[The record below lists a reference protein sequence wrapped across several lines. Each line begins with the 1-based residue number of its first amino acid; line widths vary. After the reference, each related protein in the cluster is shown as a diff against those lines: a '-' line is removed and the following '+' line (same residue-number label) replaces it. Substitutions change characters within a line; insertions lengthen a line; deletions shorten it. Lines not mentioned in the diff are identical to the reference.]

1 MLLLR
6 LVVAFVTNEE
16 LFELWYF
23 CSGFWSAIVH
33 GRHALPASFNADSLL
48 HILNIYFDRVVP
60 RPRRSSASPVWFSF
74 GSKLPCQLIPG
85 SVDAAQPFAV
95 HRTENEER
103 RTALSVVG
111 GNGSTT
117 STTLDRERA
126 RHARVKGGRQRRR
139 RAVAAPAAA
148 VGDHRRIPVRLLL
161 DLFRCHHGDG
171 HTTQAILAVDIQDQ

>member
-1 MLLLR
+1 MRNCLNSDTSAPVFGLVLFLPPSTLIRLLR
-6 LVVAFVTNEE
+6 ILSTLLRVAP
-16 LFELWYF
+16 
-23 CSGFWSAIVH
+23 S
-33 GRHALPASFNADSLL
+33 P
-48 HILNIYFDRVVP
+48 P
-60 RPRRSSASPVWFSF
+60 RSSASPVWFSF

-171 HTTQAILAVDIQDQ
+171 HTTQAILAVDIQDQRRAVSSTR